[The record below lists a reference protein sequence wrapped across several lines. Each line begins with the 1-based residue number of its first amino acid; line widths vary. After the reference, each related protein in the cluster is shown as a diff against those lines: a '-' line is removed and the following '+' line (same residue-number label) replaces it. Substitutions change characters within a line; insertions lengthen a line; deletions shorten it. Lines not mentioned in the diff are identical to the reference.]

1 MFIMVKKAVVEIIL
15 EGKTGVATFKE
26 ASITDIGQIAEIFGV
41 MKEFIEENQPEAIIF
56 DFDSVGFFSSRVLG
70 MLLEVRAEM
79 ESREGKVMICGINPQ
94 LYRVFRITN
103 LDKIFSFYADRASAV
118 KTANKN

>member
-1 MFIMVKKAVVEIIL
+1 MVKKAVVEIIL

>member
-1 MFIMVKKAVVEIIL
+1 MVKKAVVEIIL
-15 EGKTGVATFKE
+15 EGKAGVATFKE
-26 ASITDIGQIAEIFGV
+26 ASITDIGQVAEIFGAV
-41 MKEFIEENQPEAIIF
+41 KKFIEENQPGAIIF
-56 DFDSVGFFSSRVLG
+56 DFDGVGFFSSPVLG

-79 ESREGKVMICGINPQ
+79 EKRQGKVVICGINPQ
-94 LYRVFRITN
+94 LYRVFKITS